1 MKKSVI
7 IEGQK
12 SRSSIRNGKS
22 FNRMDQ
28 KSQLQI
34 KKIIQA
40 SKTSERL
47 DLSERNILSLNSQ
60 IADLNETLKG
70 KISMQPWPKH
80 LNLYFSASSSK
91 KSNPKF
97 TKWIR
102 MSSIA
107 GIIGPEWK
115 QSHFFTRFIR
125 HVETYLPGQWNLVS
139 KSLSYSIWCRDGP
152 HMIAI
157 VFMKG
162 NKYCCNLD
170 SEVDLIS
177 LKSLS

>member
-70 KISMQPWPKH
+70 KLVRPIHSSTILIQCFIYKRI
-80 LNLYFSASSSK
+80 ASK
-91 KSNPKF
+91 IYQVN
-97 TKWIR
+97 
-102 MSSIA
+102 
-107 GIIGPEWK
+107 
-115 QSHFFTRFIR
+115 
-125 HVETYLPGQWNLVS
+125 
-139 KSLSYSIWCRDGP
+139 
-152 HMIAI
+152 
-157 VFMKG
+157 
-162 NKYCCNLD
+162 
-170 SEVDLIS
+170 
-177 LKSLS
+177 